1 MDECKASTA
10 MSIKGG
16 IMSRGEVE
24 CANMLWGKCHLYLM
38 IALMAINCLYWMVM
52 MIMFVLD
59 GDGDLCVTR

>member
-24 CANMLWGKCHLYLM
+24 CANMWWGKCHLNLM
-38 IALMAINCLYWMVM
+38 IALMVM
-52 MIMFVLD
+52 MIMFVIFD
-59 GDGDLCVTR
+59 DDDDNVFI

>member
-24 CANMLWGKCHLYLM
+24 CANMWWGKCHLNLM
-38 IALMAINCLYWMVM
+38 IALMVM
-52 MIMFVLD
+52 MIMFVIFD
-59 GDGDLCVTR
+59 GDDDNVCNI